1 MNKGKF
7 LLQME
12 EKIAQSTTFSFS
24 NLCLECHNKFPFS
37 KKIHIPQCLENP
49 QNISL
54 LYGANWWNTN
64 ATFFEFSNHLERI
77 EWLSGTFWIPNKSLL
92 PYFLLKTKYS
102 KGSPIA
108 CPFASHCSDL
118 MVNFCGIRDKR
129 EWSLAN
135 GQVNLS
141 WKWLLIIPTHLPL

>member
-1 MNKGKF
+1 MNKGEF
-7 LLQME
+7 
-12 EKIAQSTTFSFS
+12 TTNGRKNSSKYNISFS

-37 KKIHIPQCLENP
+37 KKIQIPQCLENL
-49 QNISL
+49 QKCLSFW
-54 LYGANWWNTN
+54 ANLWNTN
-64 ATFFEFSNHLERI
+64 ETFLEFSNQLEI
-77 EWLSGTFWIPNKSLL
+77 EWLSGTFWIPNKSLF